1 MRRPILPVPARLPG
15 ILLAFAAVVFACVA
29 VVLTARL
36 SLTGAASTAAATL
49 LGALGW
55 RRATRSLTEA
65 RASFRAFGR
74 TVPGVICGATRDAD
88 GKLVITVFSAP
99 PHRTLPSGTSFEVVL
114 QLIHPDDREAMRE
127 GFCAA
132 EDAINMRGVG
142 PTVLLVR
149 ARMPID
155 PNDWTPFEAVADEA
169 DTRWLRVA
177 VRGRHSQNGAVVVE
191 GVALDVTDMMEARTL
206 AERAA
211 RLEAENRKLADERAN
226 EANRLAQQKSEILSM
241 MAHEIRTPLTGVIG
255 FSDLLCAANDLPEE
269 ARRHAEIVHSTGSV
283 LLSVV
288 NDILDLAKLE
298 AGKVSIEHLPY
309 RPDDVLRQALVLAEA
324 TGAEKGLT
332 LTLELAADLPDW
344 VVGDPLRLRQVVGN
358 LLGNAVKFTE
368 RGTVTLRA
376 GPIDLGSLTP
386 RLHIEV
392 EDTGIGIEPD
402 VIDRLFRMFEQG
414 DIGTARRF
422 GGTGIGL
429 ALCRRLVEAMRG
441 EVGVRSIPGV
451 GSVFWLEVPLVI
463 GAPPAALE
471 PAKSDFAIN
480 RQLHVLVVDDIP
492 TNRELLRTM
501 LTRMGDVVV
510 LAVNG
515 IEAIDAVQ
523 RVPFDVVL
531 MDVNMPEMDGL
542 EATRRIRALGGRAG
556 RVPILA
562 LTAGATEA
570 DQQRSY
576 AAGMNAHVAKPV
588 GRARLAE
595 VLAPLRG

>member
-1 MRRPILPVPARLPG
+1 MRRPTLPRPDLLPG
-15 ILLAFAAVVFACVA
+15 ILLAFAAVVFACIA
-29 VVLTARL
+29 VVMTAQL
-36 SLTGAASTAAATL
+36 SLTGASAAAATTL

-88 GKLVITVFSAP
+88 GRLVITVFSAP
-99 PHRTLPSGTSFEVVL
+99 PRRTLPPGTPLEVML

-132 EDAINMRGVG
+132 EDAINVRGAG

-149 ARMPID
+149 ARMPTD
-155 PNDWTPFEAVADEA
+155 PEDWTRYEEVT
-169 DTRWLRVA
+169 DTAPRWLRVA
-177 VRGRHSQNGAVVVE
+177 VRGRYSQNGAVVVE

-211 RLEAENRKLADERAN
+211 QLEAENRRLAEDRAN

-298 AGKVSIEHLPY
+298 AGKVSIEQLPF
-309 RPDDVLRQALVLAEA
+309 RPDDMLRQALVLAEA

-332 LTLELAADLPDW
+332 LELDLAADLPDW
-344 VVGDPLRLRQVVGN
+344 MTGDPLRLRQVVGN

-368 RGTVTLRA
+368 RGRVTLRA
-376 GPIDLGSLTP
+376 GPVDLGSLQA
-386 RLHIEV
+386 RLHVEV
-392 EDTGIGIEPD
+392 EDTGIGIAPE

-414 DIGTARRF
+414 DIGTSRRF

-429 ALCRRLVEAMRG
+429 ALCRRLVEAMG
-441 EVGVRSIPGV
+441 GQVGVRSTPGV
-451 GSVFWLEVPLVI
+451 GSVFWLEVPLVVASSP
-463 GAPPAALE
+463 APVE
-471 PAKSDFAIN
+471 PARTDFAIH
-480 RQLHVLVVDDIP
+480 RQLHVLVVDDIS

-501 LTRMGDVVV
+501 LTRMGDVAV

>member
-1 MRRPILPVPARLPG
+1 LLPG
-15 ILLAFAAVVFACVA
+15 ILLAFAAVVFACIA
-29 VVLTARL
+29 VVMTAQL
-36 SLTGAASTAAATL
+36 SLTGASAAAATTL

-74 TVPGVICGATRDAD
+74 TIPGVICGATRDAD

-99 PHRTLPSGTSFEVVL
+99 PRRTLPPGTSLEVML

-132 EDAINMRGVG
+132 EDAINVRGAG

-155 PNDWTPFEAVADEA
+155 PEDWTRYEDVTDQAP
-169 DTRWLRVA
+169 RWMRVA
-177 VRGRHSQNGAVVVE
+177 VRGRYSQNGAAVVE

-211 RLEAENRKLADERAN
+211 QLEAENRRLAEDRAN
-226 EANRLAQQKSEILSM
+226 EAHRLAQQKSEILSM

-298 AGKVSIEHLPY
+298 AGKVSIEQLPF
-309 RPDDVLRQALVLAEA
+309 RPDDMLRQALVLAEA

-332 LTLELAADLPDW
+332 LALDLAADLPEW
-344 VVGDPLRLRQVVGN
+344 MTGDPLRLRQVVGN

-368 RGTVTLRA
+368 RGRVTLRA
-376 GPIDLGSLTP
+376 GPVDLGSLQP
-386 RLHIEV
+386 RLHVEV
-392 EDTGIGIEPD
+392 EDTGIGIAPE

-414 DIGTARRF
+414 DIGTSRRF

-429 ALCRRLVEAMRG
+429 ALCRRLVEAMG
-441 EVGVRSIPGV
+441 GAVGVRSTPGV
-451 GSVFWLEVPLVI
+451 GSVFWLEVPLVVASSP
-463 GAPPAALE
+463 APVE
-471 PAKSDFAIN
+471 PAKADFAIH
-480 RQLHVLVVDDIP
+480 RQLHVLVVDDIS

-501 LTRMGDVVV
+501 LTRMGDVAV

-523 RVPFDVVL
+523 RAPFDVVL

-576 AAGMNAHVAKPV
+576 AAGMNAHVVKPV

>member
-1 MRRPILPVPARLPG
+1 MRRPTLPRPDLLPG
-15 ILLAFAAVVFACVA
+15 ILLAFAAVVFACIA
-29 VVLTARL
+29 VVMTAQL
-36 SLTGAASTAAATL
+36 SLTGASAAAATTL

-74 TVPGVICGATRDAD
+74 TIPGVICGATRDVD

-99 PHRTLPSGTSFEVVL
+99 PRRTLPPGTPLEVML

-132 EDAINMRGVG
+132 EDAIAVRGAG

-155 PNDWTPFEAVADEA
+155 PEDWTRYEDVTDLAP
-169 DTRWLRVA
+169 RWMRVA
-177 VRGRHSQNGAVVVE
+177 VRGRYSQNGAVVVE

-211 RLEAENRKLADERAN
+211 QLEAENRRLAEDRAN
-226 EANRLAQQKSEILSM
+226 EAHRLAQQKSEILSM

-298 AGKVSIEHLPY
+298 AGKVSIEHLPF
-309 RPDDVLRQALVLAEA
+309 RPDDMLRQALVLAEA

-332 LTLELAADLPDW
+332 LALDLAADLPEW
-344 VVGDPLRLRQVVGN
+344 MTGDPLRLRQVVGN

-368 RGTVTLRA
+368 RGRVTLRA
-376 GPIDLGSLTP
+376 GPVDLGSLQP
-386 RLHIEV
+386 RLHVEV
-392 EDTGIGIEPD
+392 EDTGIGIAPE

-414 DIGTARRF
+414 DIGTSRRF

-429 ALCRRLVEAMRG
+429 ALCRRLVEAMG
-441 EVGVRSIPGV
+441 GAVGVRSTPGV
-451 GSVFWLEVPLVI
+451 GSVFWLEVPLVVASSP
-463 GAPPAALE
+463 APVE
-471 PAKSDFAIN
+471 PAKADFAIH
-480 RQLHVLVVDDIP
+480 RQLHVLVVDDIS

-501 LTRMGDVVV
+501 LTRMGDVAV

>member
-1 MRRPILPVPARLPG
+1 MRRPTLPRPDLLPG
-15 ILLAFAAVVFACVA
+15 ILLAFAAVVFACIA
-29 VVLTARL
+29 VVMTAQL
-36 SLTGAASTAAATL
+36 SLTGASAAAATTL

-74 TVPGVICGATRDAD
+74 TIPGVICGATRDAD

-99 PHRTLPSGTSFEVVL
+99 PRRTLPPGTSLEVML

-132 EDAINMRGVG
+132 EDAINVRGAG

-155 PNDWTPFEAVADEA
+155 PEDWTRYEDVTDQAP
-169 DTRWLRVA
+169 RWMRVA
-177 VRGRHSQNGAVVVE
+177 VRGRYSQNGAAVVE

-211 RLEAENRKLADERAN
+211 QLEAENRQLAEDRAN
-226 EANRLAQQKSEILSM
+226 EAHRLAQQKSEILSM

-298 AGKVSIEHLPY
+298 AGKVSIEQLPF
-309 RPDDVLRQALVLAEA
+309 RPDDMLRQALVLAEA

-332 LTLELAADLPDW
+332 LALDLAADLPEW
-344 VVGDPLRLRQVVGN
+344 MTGDPLRLRQVVGN

-368 RGTVTLRA
+368 RGRVTLRA
-376 GPIDLGSLTP
+376 GPVDLGSLQP
-386 RLHIEV
+386 RLHVEV
-392 EDTGIGIEPD
+392 EDTGIGIAPE

-414 DIGTARRF
+414 DIGTSRRF

-429 ALCRRLVEAMRG
+429 ALCRRLVEAMG
-441 EVGVRSIPGV
+441 GAVGVRSTPGV
-451 GSVFWLEVPLVI
+451 GSVFWLEVPLVVASSP
-463 GAPPAALE
+463 APVE
-471 PAKSDFAIN
+471 PAKTDFAIH
-480 RQLHVLVVDDIP
+480 RQLHVLVVDDIS

-501 LTRMGDVVV
+501 LTRMGDVAV

-523 RVPFDVVL
+523 RAPFDVVL